1 MKNYMIKR
9 YNCSVLYTAII
20 FLLLISFSYLTSAN
34 GEEEVKE
41 LWCVQ
46 AEEYGS
52 LSRAHEILLEVRDLS
67 LARIERKGE
76 LYSVLIGFFE
86 NELSANKII
95 GKIKAQFPYAYK
107 KKCINIP
114 QLIISN
120 GAVSSIKTIYF
131 EELGYSNDLYLSGA
145 RPEFSLYF
153 PKYKGLRNAEL
164 ETYLRFSSVL
174 DERSTI
180 TILVDDVPLF
190 TKNIKQIGY
199 EPTLSFRVKPSKLNY
214 IKVTLR
220 GYFFIT
226 GDICYDL
233 PTGNLWMVIGKRSKF
248 IIDDEYTANNNTGN
262 YFKNYDE
269 HYNIVFN
276 NSEADLEVLP
286 LVYYLNKLN
295 DWREIKIHIDDEPF
309 EGMKNIFI
317 GNYSRDI
324 EVKDENLFVSAKGVQ
339 LFKKS
344 LTELYITYSLKNST
358 VNLGDDKDRAK
369 TTLLNMGI
377 KSLTAT
383 GIGDLSFNVP
393 IKYST
398 FTGIPKNLNLRLL
411 LNHTPIPES
420 DRAFLKV
427 FLNGVLIK
435 ATQLKEGGDIY
446 PYDIKISEE
455 LLRGYNNNLNIVAS
469 YFIDRG
475 DCKGSI
481 PNMTFSILY
490 LSYFYHDNVDRKKI
504 NPIMDVIGSLSG
516 NVLIMVDNRNML
528 KYGVYLMDIL
538 GKFNKEISNIDIAQ
552 WKGEVSNGY
561 DFVILLLNPQN
572 TQIPNTPVK
581 LNQGRFSII
590 NPLTNTEL
598 ISTEY
603 SDSFGVLQS
612 FDKGNSKILM
622 LSYYKDIKALE
633 FLKTFEGE
641 SINRLTGNVVIFNQ
655 DIASYAVG
663 DKYIVVY
670 KDVKSMSYYWNR
682 FKLYIIL
689 TIFLIGI
696 TFLYYINKKL
706 VREKVE

>member
-52 LSRAHEILLEVRDLS
+52 LSRAQEILLEVRDLS

-164 ETYLRFSSVL
+164 EAYLRFSSVL

-262 YFKNYDE
+262 YF
-269 HYNIVFN
+269 
-276 NSEADLEVLP
+276 
-286 LVYYLNKLN
+286 
-295 DWREIKIHIDDEPF
+295 
-309 EGMKNIFI
+309 
-317 GNYSRDI
+317 RDI
-324 EVKDENLFVSAKGVQ
+324 EVKDESLFVSAKGVQ

-344 LTELYITYSLKNST
+344 LTELYITSSLKNST

-481 PNMTFSILY
+481 PNMTFSILD